1 MKKTLFWKKQ
11 VSSSDYSS
19 RSPNYYLKAIEPDI
33 LESFNSEQL
42 QAITDILT
50 QAIPKP
56 APKIVDLKFRVDLIF
71 SRFYIVLFVGKDLR
85 KEQRQHE
92 AYGISKIGNLA
103 AVVILLL
110 GTNLVI
116 SALILLFAYLFK
128 SAIGIDFFP
137 GHISETLKKI

>member
-1 MKKTLFWKKQ
+1 MKKTLFWNQQ
-11 VSSSDYSS
+11 VSSSDYRTRPFS
-19 RSPNYYLKAIEPDI
+19 YYLEQIEPYI
-33 LESFNSEQL
+33 LESFTPKQI
-42 QAITDILT
+42 QAITDILN

-56 APKIVDLKFRVDLIF
+56 APKIVDLKFIVDLIF
-71 SRFYIVLFVGKDLR
+71 SRFYIVLLVGKDTR
-85 KEQRQHE
+85 KKQRQYE
-92 AYGISKIGNLA
+92 PRGIAKVGNLV

-128 SAIGIDFFP
+128 SAVGIDFFP